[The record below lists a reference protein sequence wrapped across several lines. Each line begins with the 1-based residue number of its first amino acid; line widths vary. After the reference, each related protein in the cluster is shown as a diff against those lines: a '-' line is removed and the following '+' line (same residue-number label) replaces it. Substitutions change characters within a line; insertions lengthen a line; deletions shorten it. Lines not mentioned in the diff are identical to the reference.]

1 MVAPGECP
9 EVETDLTLDEAFV
22 VIEPYFE
29 AVRERYVATGLD
41 RCSRVRLFC
50 AGHLHDTP
58 RHFAACRDDGLIIM
72 VAPELA
78 AAEIMEDTILAV
90 MAHELGHAT
99 DFLYPGE
106 FAFGGDDAPAIRR
119 DSDSMKRKHWLSW
132 QRSWEE
138 RDDDLVERTADAIS
152 HYALGFRYGYAGPC
166 MLQSFDSARA
176 RPYGLR

>member
-1 MVAPGECP
+1 MSAAAECP
-9 EVETDLTLDEAFV
+9 DVETDLSLDEAFV
-22 VIEPYFE
+22 IIEPYFE
-29 AVRERYVATGLD
+29 AVRERYVGSGLE
-41 RCSRVRLFC
+41 RCSKVRFFC
-50 AGHLHDTP
+50 APHLHDTP
-58 RHFAACRDDGLIIM
+58 RHFAACRDDGLVIYA
-72 VAPELA
+72 APELA
-78 AAEIMEDTILAV
+78 APEIMENTILAV

-119 DSDSMKRKHWLSW
+119 DPESMKRKHWVSW
-132 QRSWEE
+132 QRSWEV

-166 MLQSFDSARA
+166 NLQSFASSRA